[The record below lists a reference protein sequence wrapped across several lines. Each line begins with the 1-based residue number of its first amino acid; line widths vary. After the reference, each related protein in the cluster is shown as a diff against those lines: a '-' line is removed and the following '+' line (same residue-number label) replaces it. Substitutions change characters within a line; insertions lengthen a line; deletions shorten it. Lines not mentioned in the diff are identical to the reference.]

1 LETRW
6 QALSAASR
14 EVLAA
19 VAWHD
24 EPLRESWLAELAP
37 DPTAVDTLVDA
48 RWMLEQ
54 PPGLWQL
61 DPAFDRTAVRALVP
75 WSARRRAHA
84 TLARILS
91 REPAQLAPAAAHFSA
106 AGLREEA
113 GRAWLAAARGHCRRN
128 HHRLAAES
136 FAQAIASF
144 PSDLPDDELV
154 EAVRD
159 FGTCAGLQRAT
170 TTALELIQTWRD
182 LPLLAER
189 TRFQAEAARVQAAV
203 LSRSQRH
210 VEAGQMRVAAA
221 DRFSRLGDVGAAASE
236 LVAAATTL
244 AYALH
249 IGLAEETA
257 VQAMTTAKA
266 AGKPDLEAEA
276 AIVRGFCLGM
286 RGETA
291 AAREQV
297 EAALDLA
304 LGASLTAQAADAY
317 RILGN
322 VQEYASCYHDVPEAF
337 TRALSYC
344 RRHGE
349 SYIADLCVGCLSY
362 SLFRAGNWR
371 KSAALARQ
379 VIASRKTPLGSQCVA
394 RWVLGLLQV
403 YRGEPKPAGR
413 NLAWSLDAARRL
425 GIAGMELLCL
435 GGEALAWEFAGAD
448 DQAAAAYRRLMN
460 FWLTTEDRHDVVPGL
475 TGAVI
480 FFASRGESSAAGEF
494 AAALQ
499 RIAAANPN
507 PENIGAST
515 LAAAELKLLEG
526 KPDEAVA
533 SLADAVRAYE
543 QRGLTVEILRA
554 RLRLASALAQAGD
567 TVRAIAVLREAR
579 AQATRLGARPL
590 AAQASARLD
599 QLAGKRQA
607 SAPAPGESLSP
618 RQREVARHL
627 SAGRTNK
634 EIAQALSLSVRTID
648 MHVAHLLARL
658 DCRTRTAA
666 VVKLASAPA
675 R

>member
-1 LETRW
+1 MG
-6 QALSAASR
+6 
-14 EVLAA
+14 
-19 VAWHD
+19 WHD
-24 EPLRESWLAELAP
+24 EPLREAWLAELAP
-37 DPTAVDTLVDA
+37 DPTAVDPLVDA
-48 RWMLEQ
+48 GWLDEN
-54 PPGLWQL
+54 PSGLWNL
-61 DPAFDRTAVRALVP
+61 SPALDRTAVRALVP
-75 WSARRRAHA
+75 WSTRRKAHV
-84 TLARILS
+84 TLARVLV
-91 REPAQLAPAAAHFSA
+91 REPAHLAAAAEHFAA

-113 GRAWLAAARGHCRRN
+113 GRAWLTAARGHCRRN

-136 FAQAIASF
+136 FAQAIARF
-144 PSDLPDDELV
+144 PSGLSDDELV

-170 TTALELIQTWRD
+170 TTALELIQRWRE

-189 TRFQAEAARVQAAV
+189 TRFQAEAARVQAAA
-203 LSRSQRH
+203 LARSQRH
-210 VEAGQMRVAAA
+210 VEAGQMRGKSAELFNQLGEIGEAAA
-221 DRFSRLGDVGAAASE
+221 E

-249 IGLAEETA
+249 LAPAEEA
-257 VQAMTTAKA
+257 ASHAMATAKA
-266 AGKPDLEAEA
+266 AGKPDLESEA

-286 RGETA
+286 RGESA
-291 AAREQV
+291 AARVQV

-322 VQEYASCYHDVPEAF
+322 VREYASCYHDVPEAF

-371 KSAALARQ
+371 KSADLARQ
-379 VIASRKTPLGSQCVA
+379 VVASRKTPLGSQCVA
-394 RWVLGLLQV
+394 RWVLGLLQA

-413 NLAWSLDAARRL
+413 NLAWSLEAARRL
-425 GIAGMELLCL
+425 GIASMELLCL
-435 GGEALAWEFAGAD
+435 GGEALAWELAGAG
-448 DQAAAAYRRLMN
+448 DQAAAVYRRLMN
-460 FWLTTEDRHDVVPGL
+460 FWLTTEDRHDVVPGF

-480 FFASRGESSAAGEF
+480 FFASRGDATAAGEF

-499 RIAAANPN
+499 GIAAVNPN
-507 PENIGAST
+507 PENIGAAA
-515 LAAAELKLLEG
+515 LAAAELKLLDGQAGEAAG
-526 KPDEAVA
+526 TFAEAVQ
-533 SLADAVRAYE
+533 AYE
-543 QRGLTVEILRA
+543 QRGLTVEIMRA
-554 RLRLASALAQAGD
+554 RLRLAAALVRAGD
-567 TVRAIAVLREAR
+567 SVRAIAELREAR
-579 AQATRLGARPL
+579 AQAGRLGARPF
-590 AAQASARLD
+590 AAQAAALLD
-599 QLAGKRQA
+599 QLAGKRKTIT
-607 SAPAPGESLSP
+607 SRPGESLSP

-634 EIAQALSLSVRTID
+634 EIAQALSLSVRTVD

-666 VVKLASAPA
+666 VVKLATVLAL
-675 R
+675 